1 MVVVY
6 SVMSYTSP
14 CTGRNSIAKFVETN
28 VPTIKIVEVSSGNEG
43 LSNATSRLVVI
54 IIVRLHSYGNWSE
67 VMRISMSSDN
77 NGILNGRD
85 SYKKIWARS
94 ESTLRDCCYPILSV
108 SNTFVRKSCSRG
120 ECSTF
125 EIWSILGL
133 LRIISGHWSEGMR
146 ISKSNDNNGILN
158 GRDSYKKIWARSES
172 TRRDCYYPV
181 LSVSNAFVRKS
192 CGCGECSMFE
202 MISLFWM
209 RKESLFVFFKAFKY
223 VNVNLN

>member
-28 VPTIKIVEVSSGNEG
+28 VPTITIVEESSGNEG

-108 SNTFVRKSCSRG
+108 SN
-120 ECSTF
+120 
-125 EIWSILGL
+125 
-133 LRIISGHWSEGMR
+133 
-146 ISKSNDNNGILN
+146 
-158 GRDSYKKIWARSES
+158 
-172 TRRDCYYPV
+172 
-181 LSVSNAFVRKS
+181 AFVRKS

-202 MISLFWM
+202 IWSILGLLRINPEMF
-209 RKESLFVFFKAFKY
+209 
-223 VNVNLN
+223 

>member
-28 VPTIKIVEVSSGNEG
+28 VPTITVVEESSRNEG

-67 VMRISMSSDN
+67 VMRISKSSDN

-108 SNTFVRKSCSRG
+108 SNAFVRKSCGCG
-120 ECSTF
+120 ECSMF

-172 TRRDCYYPV
+172 TLRDCYYPI

-209 RKESLFVFFKAFKY
+209 RKESLFF
-223 VNVNLN
+223 